1 VSASSR
7 LRLSPEFY
15 QVRTLKNTTMNTT
28 GHAALS
34 IMAGWTAPLKTGL
47 SARNRWEIAAA
58 ADTLT
63 WDQAADACRGAF
75 DDIRALVGE
84 GE

>member
-1 VSASSR
+1 VSAFSR

-15 QVRTLKNTTMNTT
+15 QVRTLKNITTNTT

-34 IMAGWTAPLKTGL
+34 IMAAWTAPLKTGL
-47 SARNRWEIAAA
+47 SAQNRWEITA
-58 ADTLT
+58 ADTLA
-63 WDQAADACRGAF
+63 WDRVADARMGGL